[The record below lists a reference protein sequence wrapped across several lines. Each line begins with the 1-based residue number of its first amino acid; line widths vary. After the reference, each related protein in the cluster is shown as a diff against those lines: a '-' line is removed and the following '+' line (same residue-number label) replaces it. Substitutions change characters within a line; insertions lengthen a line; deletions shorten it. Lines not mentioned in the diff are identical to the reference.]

1 MKFYLSSYKY
11 GTEEYKVV
19 LKDWIKVHGN
29 KVVYIANSKDYK
41 EDTDIKFSK
50 LEADKNCLREI
61 GFEIVDISLK
71 DYFGKKDKLI
81 NDLKEYKT
89 FCLIGGNVFV
99 LRKAMELS
107 GFDNF
112 IKDNLYNQNMLYI
125 GYSAGICVLG
135 ESLKGLDLVDS
146 PINIYNEDEVLY
158 SGLEVFKETLVP
170 HYKSDHPESEAIDN
184 VVEYLEK
191 NNIDFITLRDGDVI
205 IKEFKK

>member
-11 GTEEYKVV
+11 GTEDTKKV
-19 LKDWIKVHGN
+19 LKDWINIYGN
-29 KVVYIANSKDYK
+29 KVVYISNSRDHK
-41 EDTDIKFSK
+41 EDNDIKISRI
-50 LEADKNCLREI
+50 EADKDMLKEI

-71 DYFGKKDKLI
+71 DYFGKKEELK
-81 NDLKEYKT
+81 NDLKNFNS

-112 IKDNLYNQNMLYI
+112 IKENIYNKNMLYI
-125 GYSAGICVLG
+125 GYSAGICLLG
-135 ESLKGLDLVDS
+135 ETLKGLDLVDE
-146 PINIYNEDEVLY
+146 PINIYNSDDVLY
-158 SGLEVFKETLVP
+158 EGLGVFKESLVP
-170 HYKSDHPESEAIDN
+170 HYKSDHPESEAVDN

-205 IKEFKK
+205 IKEF